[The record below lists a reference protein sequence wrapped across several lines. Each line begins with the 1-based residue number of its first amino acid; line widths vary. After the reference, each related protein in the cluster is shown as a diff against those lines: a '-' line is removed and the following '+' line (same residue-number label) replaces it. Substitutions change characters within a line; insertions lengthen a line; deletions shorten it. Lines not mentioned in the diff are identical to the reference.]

1 MSFNPDNFIESGTFE
16 QFESFKKAQLQVL
29 AEHVGL
35 KIKVSE
41 RKQVFRN
48 KLIDFFVG
56 KVRSLMW
63 RSWTKRLK

>member
-29 AEHVGL
+29 AEHVGI
-35 KIKVSE
+35 KIKFGE

-48 KLIDFFVG
+48 KLINF
-56 KVRSLMW
+56 L
-63 RSWTKRLK
+63 